1 MATATLIS
9 FACRALQLPYV
20 SEPPAHAG
28 KTRGRVAY
36 VRIRIR
42 GATPCIAPWV
52 VPRESCPVSPAP

>member
-36 VRIRIR
+36 TYQRSD
-42 GATPCIAPWV
+42 TLQ
-52 VPRESCPVSPAP
+52 S